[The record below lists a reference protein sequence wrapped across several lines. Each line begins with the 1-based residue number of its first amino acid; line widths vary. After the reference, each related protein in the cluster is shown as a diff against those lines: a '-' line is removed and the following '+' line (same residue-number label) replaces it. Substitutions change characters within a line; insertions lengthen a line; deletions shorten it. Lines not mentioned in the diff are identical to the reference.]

1 MKVLIPLTSI
11 VLFAASLIGLLTGCE
26 RQPSSSDATQ
36 REQQE
41 RILMEGT
48 SSVGMPAIKNFRMKR
63 LLKDIIELCDQDGVV
78 TYTYIVAEATGKL
91 IYLGESIG
99 YGIPSSMQFT
109 NPQKVEKTP
118 LYGGGYSYDVISQ
131 ADPSGLFSPT
141 SADGTWV
148 MMKDPSA
155 DRVVPVFVE
164 PRCIVSPFKL
174 PTQ

>member
-11 VLFAASLIGLLTGCE
+11 VLFAASLIGLLVGCE
-26 RQPSSSDATQ
+26 ARPPSSDAIQ
-36 REQQE
+36 RVQQE
-41 RILMEGT
+41 RILQEAT
-48 SSVGMPAIKNFRMKR
+48 SSVGMPAVRNFREKR
-63 LLKDIIELCDQDGVV
+63 LLKDIIELRDQEGLI

-99 YGIPSSMQFT
+99 YGIPAAMQFT

-118 LYGGGYSYDVISQ
+118 LVGGGYSYDVIAQ
-131 ADPSGLFSPT
+131 ADPSGLFSPS

-148 MMKDPSA
+148 MMKDPTA
-155 DRVVPVFVE
+155 DRVVPVFIE